1 MSDSLDVICYALG
14 EYANKLFNYRMKND
28 VKYFQLLA
36 VTQSVNLLK
45 HRSWAINHMGLKGTL
60 LGYLSKY
67 TLVIL
72 HVNSAAP
79 QTHLFV

>member
-45 HRSWAINHMGLKGTL
+45 HRSWALYKSYRVKGHFAGLSL
-60 LGYLSKY
+60 
-67 TLVIL
+67 
-72 HVNSAAP
+72 
-79 QTHLFV
+79 